1 MWWLLCVALTLSPR
15 TLSEKPQHWRGLDL
29 CVSVFVECLNVS
41 EMYVHIYARSAYL
54 LTPLLQT
61 SLAFSRL
68 WHHVDARERVLGG
81 LARSIAVTLMGKHK
95 PVYDQSRDVGDY
107 VVVTNAEHI
116 TVTGQKAEKKLYR
129 HHTMYPGGLK
139 EIPFKT
145 MMQTKPEQILR
156 RAVSGML
163 PKNKLRERRL
173 ERLKIFPND
182 VHPYEANIVKR
193 YRA

>member
-1 MWWLLCVALTLSPR
+1 M
-15 TLSEKPQHWRGLDL
+15 
-29 CVSVFVECLNVS
+29 S
-41 EMYVHIYARSAYL
+41 EMCVHIDASSAYL

-68 WHHVDARERVLGG
+68 W
-81 LARSIAVTLMGKHK
+81 HK

>member
-1 MWWLLCVALTLSPR
+1 M
-15 TLSEKPQHWRGLDL
+15 
-29 CVSVFVECLNVS
+29 S

-116 TVTGQKAEKKLYR
+116 TVTGQKAEKKLYLSLI
-129 HHTMYPGGLK
+129 H
-139 EIPFKT
+139 I
-145 MMQTKPEQILR
+145 
-156 RAVSGML
+156 
-163 PKNKLRERRL
+163 
-173 ERLKIFPND
+173 
-182 VHPYEANIVKR
+182 
-193 YRA
+193 